1 MRSTLPKVLHPLAR
15 RPLLAH
21 VLNSAR
27 ALKPIRIH
35 VVVGHGAEQVQ
46 AAVDA
51 PDIHWVMQAEQL
63 GTGHAVLQAM
73 PGVDADSTVL
83 ILYGDV
89 PLLRASTLQELIA
102 NSPALLTA
110 DLDDPDGYG
119 RVLRDSGDQLQG
131 VVEHKDA
138 TAQERMITE
147 INTGVLAYPA
157 AMLNDYLPRVGNAN
171 AQGEYYLPDVLSMA
185 VNQGH
190 CVAALRANES
200 NEVMGINDR
209 VQLAEAET
217 VFRSRAARALM
228 VAGVSLAD
236 PARIDIRGT
245 LDCAQDVFIDVNC
258 VFEGVVSLGEGV
270 HIGPNCVLRNCK
282 IGAGTVLH
290 AMSHVDESDVGAQCS
305 VGPYARLRPGTV
317 LAEGA
322 RVGNFVEIKK
332 ASIGAGSKV
341 NHLSYIGDATLG
353 TGVNVGA
360 GTITCNYDGVSKHTT
375 TFGDDV
381 FIGSNS
387 TLVAPLMIGDG
398 AFVAAGSTVT
408 RDVPDASL
416 AVARGKQRN
425 IDGWKTPQ
433 QRANDD
439 KNSSRGD

>member
-1 MRSTLPKVLHPLAR
+1 MKLEVVILAAGQGTRMRSTLPKVLHPLAR

-258 VFEGVVSLGEGV
+258 V
-270 HIGPNCVLRNCK
+270 
-282 IGAGTVLH
+282 
-290 AMSHVDESDVGAQCS
+290 
-305 VGPYARLRPGTV
+305 
-317 LAEGA
+317 
-322 RVGNFVEIKK
+322 
-332 ASIGAGSKV
+332 
-341 NHLSYIGDATLG
+341 
-353 TGVNVGA
+353 
-360 GTITCNYDGVSKHTT
+360 
-375 TFGDDV
+375 
-381 FIGSNS
+381 
-387 TLVAPLMIGDG
+387 
-398 AFVAAGSTVT
+398 
-408 RDVPDASL
+408 
-416 AVARGKQRN
+416 
-425 IDGWKTPQ
+425 
-433 QRANDD
+433 
-439 KNSSRGD
+439 